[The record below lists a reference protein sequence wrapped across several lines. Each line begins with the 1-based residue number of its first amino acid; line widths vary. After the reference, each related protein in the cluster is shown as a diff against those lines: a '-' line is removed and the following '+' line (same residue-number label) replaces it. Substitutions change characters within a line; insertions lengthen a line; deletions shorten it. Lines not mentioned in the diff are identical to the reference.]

1 MASDVAAYLPPRQ
14 SPQGGTA
21 PTWPPMLDFP
31 QLGYPSGTGSYPSF
45 MPPGIKQEPAW
56 AHEEDRGYTSAF
68 SVHLSTSPRGTSLGG
83 YGAFPAGSPSHGCSA
98 AVSSQSAQLFP
109 SPTYISRQMDTPS
122 CSQGFPNYDTTSLT
136 DDINSRSYSMFARSA
151 HAYRQGGEPGPLT
164 SPHHLQ
170 TNMADCEYAR
180 STYSACV
187 NVMYSASMAASLD
200 YCAAARSPKK
210 ENCSYPGLHSPSL
223 PRGLEQIQRT
233 CAVRLMTEEKR
244 PFVCPYPAC
253 NKRYFKLSH
262 LQMHNRKHTGEKP
275 FLCEYTGCGRRFS
288 RSDQLKRHI
297 RKHTGVK
304 PFSCETCSRKFSRS
318 DHLKTHTRTHTGEKP
333 FCCRWPNCLKRFAR
347 SDELVRHHN
356 MHQRNLTKLH
366 TQF

>member
-31 QLGYPSGTGSYPSF
+31 QLGYPSGTGSYPPF

-98 AVSSQSAQLFP
+98 SVTSQPAQLFS

-122 CSQGFPNYDTTSLT
+122 CSQDNVRPGEPGHISSARVACVAAGFPLHGRSPKTLPVVNLGFPSYDSTSLS
-136 DDINSRSYSMFARSA
+136 DDINSRSYMFARSA

-164 SPHHLQ
+164 SPHPLQ

-187 NVMYSASMAASLD
+187 MYSASMAASLD
-200 YCAAARSPKK
+200 YCAATRSPKK
-210 ENCSYPGLHSPSL
+210 ENC
-223 PRGLEQIQRT
+223 R
-233 CAVRLMTEEKR
+233 
-244 PFVCPYPAC
+244 
-253 NKRYFKLSH
+253 
-262 LQMHNRKHTGEKP
+262 
-275 FLCEYTGCGRRFS
+275 
-288 RSDQLKRHI
+288 
-297 RKHTGVK
+297 
-304 PFSCETCSRKFSRS
+304 
-318 DHLKTHTRTHTGEKP
+318 
-333 FCCRWPNCLKRFAR
+333 
-347 SDELVRHHN
+347 
-356 MHQRNLTKLH
+356 
-366 TQF
+366 